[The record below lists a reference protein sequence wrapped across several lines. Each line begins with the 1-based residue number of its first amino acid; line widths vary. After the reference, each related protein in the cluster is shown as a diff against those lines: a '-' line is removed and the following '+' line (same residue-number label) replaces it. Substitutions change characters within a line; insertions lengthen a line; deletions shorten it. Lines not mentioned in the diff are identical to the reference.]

1 MPKAINFKK
10 ETPDSGITLRQQ
22 QFLNKIAD
30 SDLTIKRLIAR
41 LGETLDN
48 KEIASH
54 LVKYSIGRKNIIEIL
69 NKKGVQIE
77 NI

>member
-1 MPKAINFKK
+1 MPKAINFKT
-10 ETPDSGITLRQQ
+10 ETSDSGITLRQQ

-48 KEIASH
+48 KEIASY
-54 LVKYSIGRKNIIEIL
+54 LVKYSIDRKNIIEIL